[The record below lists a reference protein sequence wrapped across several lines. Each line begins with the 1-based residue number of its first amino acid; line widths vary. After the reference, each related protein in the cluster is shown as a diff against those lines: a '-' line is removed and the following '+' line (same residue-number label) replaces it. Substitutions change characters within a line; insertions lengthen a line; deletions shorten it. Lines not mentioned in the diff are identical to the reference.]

1 MKCPKCGYNS
11 FEFLN
16 ACKKCGAELGSFKK
30 THRISTVLRPAAAA
44 PTESPVPAPPLVAP
58 PAAVQQENL
67 HESFDLGFPASPQES
82 VKDEEAF
89 SGFSFSDDPALPAE
103 DTSPKTAD
111 LMEDDFSFG
120 EPEEV
125 VSQASSWDIQ
135 FDAAESGL
143 DAYERILE
151 PESIAGENK
160 QFGEIAL
167 NDENDFGTFGT
178 SDFDFAPETA
188 REDIFGLENDLA
200 PPAAATEKKPQP
212 NLEDFD
218 KEFEM
223 IFADEEPADSGKKT
237 S

>member
-30 THRISTVLRPAAAA
+30 THRISTVLRPAAA
-44 PTESPVPAPPLVAP
+44 VPAESATQAPPPVAP

-67 HESFDLGFPASPQES
+67 HESFDLGFPAAPQES
-82 VKDEEAF
+82 VKDEGF
-89 SGFSFSDDPALPAE
+89 TGFSFSDAPELPAE
-103 DTSPKTAD
+103 GTRLKTD
-111 LMEDDFSFG
+111 ETTEDDFSFG
-120 EPEEV
+120 EPEEEE
-125 VSQASSWDIQ
+125 SKASSWDNQ
-135 FDAAESGL
+135 FDAADPEV

-167 NDENDFGTFGT
+167 NEEDDFGSFGT
-178 SDFDFAPETA
+178 SDFDFAPESA
-188 REDIFGLENDLA
+188 REDIFGMENELA
-200 PPAAATEKKPQP
+200 QPAATEKKPQP

-223 IFADEEPADSGKKT
+223 IFADEKPTDSGEKT

>member
-16 ACKKCGAELGSFKK
+16 ACKKCGVELSSFKK
-30 THRISTVLRPAAAA
+30 NHRISTVLRPAAAVSTVLPVQA
-44 PTESPVPAPPLVAP
+44 SPPVAP

-82 VKDEEAF
+82 VKDEGF
-89 SGFSFSDDPALPAE
+89 TGFSFSDEPALPQE
-103 DTSPKTAD
+103 DVSPRAD
-111 LMEDDFSFG
+111 ETTESDFSFG
-120 EPEEV
+120 EPEEED
-125 VSQASSWDIQ
+125 SKASSWDIQ
-135 FDAAESGL
+135 FDAADSGM
-143 DAYERILE
+143 DAYEKVLE
-151 PESIAGENK
+151 PEDIADGNK

-167 NDENDFGTFGT
+167 NEEDDFGSFGT
-178 SDFDFAPETA
+178 SDFDFAPESA
-188 REDIFGLENDLA
+188 REDIFGTENELA
-200 PPAAATEKKPQP
+200 PPAATEKKPQP

-223 IFADEEPADSGKKT
+223 IFADEEPGDSEKKT